1 MGLEVAIMTKNE
13 QKKFYIF
20 SALGLFMTGLL
31 FYKSLILSII
41 LLAFIRPIR
50 LYYEKILAEKRKSQ
64 LTVQF
69 KDFLYSISASFATG
83 RHMVSA
89 LQEAYSNLQLI
100 YNEDDII
107 VVEIKSMC
115 KRLIDNKESEEAV
128 LTDFALRSGV
138 EDIINFIDVYFTCR
152 NTGGDIQKVINEA
165 AVVISDRIDIA
176 KEINTITA
184 QKKYEARIL
193 TLIPLGLLAFLQLTS
208 PEYIEPLYSTI
219 QGRLIMTGAIGMI
232 VVAFLWSMKIT
243 EIKV

>member
-1 MGLEVAIMTKNE
+1 MTKNE